1 MRSPFFALFRRD
13 LKLGMRQSGE
23 WVNPLAFFVMV
34 ITLVPLAVSPTPALL
49 AQVGPGILWIA
60 ALLSVLLA
68 MDSLFRQ
75 DFDDGSLEQ
84 LLLIPTP
91 LPLLVLAK
99 VLAHWLLTGL
109 SLTLLSPLMAVLLN
123 LPMSVVPVLMLTLL
137 MGTLTLSLISAIA
150 AALTVGL
157 RRGGVLVTLISLPLH
172 IPVLI
177 FATAA
182 VQANIDGLPIIGFL
196 ALLAAFLLIALV
208 LAPFAAAASL
218 RLAIAGGE

>member
-1 MRSPFFALFRRD
+1 MNSPFFALLRRD
-13 LKLGMRQSGE
+13 IKLGLRQSGE

-34 ITLVPLAVSPTPALL
+34 ITLVPLAITPTPSLL

-99 VLAHWLLTGL
+99 VLAHWLLT
-109 SLTLLSPLMAVLLN
+109 
-123 LPMSVVPVLMLTLL
+123 
-137 MGTLTLSLISAIA
+137 
-150 AALTVGL
+150 
-157 RRGGVLVTLISLPLH
+157 
-172 IPVLI
+172 
-177 FATAA
+177 
-182 VQANIDGLPIIGFL
+182 
-196 ALLAAFLLIALV
+196 
-208 LAPFAAAASL
+208 
-218 RLAIAGGE
+218 

>member
-1 MRSPFFALFRRD
+1 MNSSFFALLRRD
-13 LKLGMRQSGE
+13 IKLGMRQSGE

-34 ITLVPLAVSPTPALL
+34 ITLVPLAVSPTPSLL

-84 LLLIPTP
+84 LLLIPSP

-123 LPMSVVPVLMLTLL
+123 LPLSVVPVLMLTLL
-137 MGTLTLSLISAIA
+137 MGTLTLSLISSIA

>member
-1 MRSPFFALFRRD
+1 MSAPFFALLRRD
-13 LKLGMRQSGE
+13 IKLGMRQSGE

-84 LLLIPTP
+84 LLLIPSP

-123 LPMSVVPVLMLTLL
+123 LPLSVVPVLMLTLL

>member
-1 MRSPFFALFRRD
+1 MSSSFFALLRRD
-13 LKLGMRQSGE
+13 IKLGMRQSGE

-84 LLLIPTP
+84 LLLISSP

-109 SLTLLSPLMAVLLN
+109 SLTLLSPLMAILLN
-123 LPMSVVPVLMLTLL
+123 LPLSVVPVLMLTLL

-182 VQANIDGLPIIGFL
+182 VQANIDGLPIMGFL

>member
-1 MRSPFFALFRRD
+1 MSSPFFALLKRD
-13 LKLGMRQSGE
+13 IKLGMRQSGE

-34 ITLVPLAVSPTPALL
+34 ITLVPLAVSPTPTLL
-49 AQVGPGILWIA
+49 TQVGPGILWIA

-84 LLLIPTP
+84 LLLIPSP

-123 LPMSVVPVLMLTLL
+123 LPLSVVPVLMLTLL

-182 VQANIDGLPIIGFL
+182 VQANIDGLPITGFL